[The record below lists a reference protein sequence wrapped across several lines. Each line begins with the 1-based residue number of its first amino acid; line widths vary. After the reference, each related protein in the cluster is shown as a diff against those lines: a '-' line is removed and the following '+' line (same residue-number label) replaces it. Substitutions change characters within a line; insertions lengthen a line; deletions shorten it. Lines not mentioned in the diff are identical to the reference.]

1 MSMRNWSPSRNSKA
15 RRISLHGCAGSSETT
30 ADGARHQRE
39 TVEAHRENIKMKLNV
54 AGAADLS
61 AVVSAIA
68 LAAVEASA
76 KAELAAAAK
85 KWAGSASDR
94 SVR

>member
-1 MSMRNWSPSRNSKA
+1 
-15 RRISLHGCAGSSETT
+15 
-30 ADGARHQRE
+30 
-39 TVEAHRENIKMKLNV
+39 MKLNV